1 VAELFAAGDDVRTT
15 RVDPSHHCRL
25 PRYARGAVGTVLE
38 LQGSYRLADDSA
50 RGIPAE
56 PEPVYTVR
64 FQAQELF
71 GSGNHVVTVDIWE
84 SHLAPAKGTSDE
96 R

>member
-1 VAELFAAGDDVRTT
+1 VVADFAAGDQVRTT
-15 RVDPSHHCRL
+15 RFDPPHHCRL
-25 PRYARGAVGTVLE
+25 PRYVRGAAGTVIE
-38 LQGSYRLADDSA
+38 QQGSHPLADDRA

-64 FQAQELF
+64 FLARELF
-71 GSGNHVVTVDIWE
+71 GSGDHGVTVDIWE
-84 SHLAPAKGTSDE
+84 SHLSPMKGRD